1 METADSGYT
10 KIASS
15 MHGDVIVSQ
24 DKVAGIVFDV
34 VELDKK
40 NSVEKTAAESILELV
55 SPDVYSEFVSI
66 GNEEIPYDKVAS
78 IDASEWAE
86 IFPIPVVESLFENG
100 DIDSTQLN
108 DIVDSM
114 SVDEKEAVASFVKN
128 YSRS

>member
-1 METADSGYT
+1 
-10 KIASS
+10 
-15 MHGDVIVSQ
+15 VSQ

-114 SVDEKEAVASFVKN
+114 SVDEKEAIASFVKN